1 MKKILLSVVA
11 LLPLAAHAGIITMQL
26 TEQIAPPK
34 VDCGVIPMQYM
45 TLYTKR
51 IANTVPA

>member
-26 TEQIAPPK
+26 TEQIAPP
-34 VDCGVIPMQYM
+34 
-45 TLYTKR
+45 R
-51 IANTVPA
+51 